1 MRRLAWFLVVLS
13 ACLPTRV
20 AAEQV
25 TVLCSNGLKAVM
37 LDLIPEFERASGH
50 RVVLSFSV
58 AAELKKRIDN
68 GEAFDV
74 AVLTPPAIDDLIA
87 RGFVRGETRAPI
99 ARSGMALAVRQGS
112 AMPDVRSVDALTR
125 TLLASRS
132 IAFAREGSGGIFFAA
147 LVTRL
152 GLTAQLTPKFR
163 PVVTGDDVSRS
174 VATGEAELGILPMSE
189 ITSAAGV
196 SLAGPFPADVQ
207 EFAVMVGGV
216 SGRASQ
222 PAAAGALLTFLLA
235 PSADG
240 VIQKR
245 GMERAR

>member
-1 MRRLAWFLVVLS
+1 MLRVTWLLVVLS
-13 ACLPTRV
+13 AWLPPRA

-37 LDLIPEFERASGH
+37 LDLIPEFERTTGH
-50 RVVLSFSV
+50 RLVLTFSV

-68 GEAFDV
+68 GEPFDV

-87 RGFVRGETRAPI
+87 RGMVRGETRAAI
-99 ARSGMALAVRQGS
+99 ARSGMALAVRRGR
-112 AMPDVRSVDALTR
+112 AMPDVRTVDALTR

-132 IAFAREGSGGIFFAA
+132 IAFAREGSGGIFFMA

-152 GLTAQLTPKFR
+152 NLTAQLTPKFR
-163 PVVTGDDVSRS
+163 PVVTGDDVSRT
-174 VATGEAELGILPMSE
+174 VANGDAELGILPMSE
-189 ITSAAGV
+189 IISAAGI

-207 EFAVMVGGV
+207 EFAMMVGGV

-222 PAAAGALLTFLLA
+222 PAAAGALLRFLLA
-235 PSADG
+235 PSADA

-245 GMERAR
+245 GMERPR

>member
-1 MRRLAWFLVVLS
+1 MLRVTWLLVVLS
-13 ACLPTRV
+13 AWLPPRA

-37 LDLIPEFERASGH
+37 LDLIPEFERTTGH
-50 RVVLSFSV
+50 RLVLTFSV

-68 GEAFDV
+68 GEPFDV

-87 RGFVRGETRAPI
+87 RGMVRGETRAAI
-99 ARSGMALAVRQGS
+99 ARSGMALAVRRGR
-112 AMPDVRSVDALTR
+112 AMPDVRTVDALTR

-132 IAFAREGSGGIFFAA
+132 IAFAREGSGGIFFMA

-152 GLTAQLTPKFR
+152 NLTAQLTPKFR
-163 PVVTGDDVSRS
+163 PVVTGDDVSRT
-174 VATGEAELGILPMSE
+174 VANGDAELGILPMSE
-189 ITSAAGV
+189 IISAAGI
-196 SLAGPFPADVQ
+196 SLAGPFPEDVQ
-207 EFAVMVGGV
+207 EFAMMVGGV

-222 PAAAGALLTFLLA
+222 PAAAGALLRFLLA
-235 PSADG
+235 PSADA

-245 GMERAR
+245 GMERPR